1 MAVFWTGLGCLVCKS
16 CFLLLPIYTAT
27 VVRRFVFS
35 TATALGLFARGGAST
50 GEEGAP
56 TCDSPGCLSV
66 VTLRVSVALAALA
79 FQRSFGAA
87 YYSTDTR
94 KPQSS
99 VSDRTFDTSGLHIT
113 DIMKWVWEGGPWRGS
128 GRDGRIEAA

>member
-1 MAVFWTGLGCLVCKS
+1 MAVFSTGLGCFHCKS
-16 CFLLLPIYTAT
+16 RFLLLPIYTAT
-27 VVRRFVFS
+27 VVRRLVFS
-35 TATALGLFARGGAST
+35 TATALGLFAWGGAST
-50 GEEGAP
+50 GEEGVP
-56 TCDSPGCLSV
+56 TCDSPGCLTV
-66 VTLRVSVALAALA
+66 VTLRVSEALAALA

-99 VSDRTFDTSGLHIT
+99 VSDRTFDTSGLHVT
-113 DIMKWVWEGGPWRGS
+113 DIMKWAWQGDPCRAS